1 MLRTLLHLSLA
12 LAARAVTWTNPL
24 NTLNQPITGLTVTYD
39 LSADGSGV
47 DFTVTFTGS
56 NWLAIGPSPNGQMVG
71 SKAVLGTADSSSPP
85 QLTAMKYNLG
95 AKDFDQVAPE
105 ATQDLTGASFT
116 MAGGT
121 MLSDK
126 ATGNV
131 LLQVDTYTPPRPA
144 PAPTQ
149 GLRHRILS

>member
-47 DFTVTFTGS
+47 DFTVTFT
-56 NWLAIGPSPNGQMVG
+56 LAILM
-71 SKAVLGTADSSSPP
+71 
-85 QLTAMKYNLG
+85 AM
-95 AKDFDQVAPE
+95 
-105 ATQDLTGASFT
+105 ATICIGF
-116 MAGGT
+116 T

>member
-1 MLRTLLHLSLA
+1 MVGGILRPHKEKDHTTT
-12 LAARAVTWTNPL
+12 ARLWWERTHRL
-24 NTLNQPITGLTVTYD
+24 G
-39 LSADGSGV
+39 G
-47 DFTVTFTGS
+47 
-56 NWLAIGPSPNGQMVG
+56 WLAILM
-71 SKAVLGTADSSSPP
+71 
-85 QLTAMKYNLG
+85 AM
-95 AKDFDQVAPE
+95 
-105 ATQDLTGASFT
+105 ATICIGF
-116 MAGGT
+116 T